1 MAQFRRPLLITTGA
15 VLQITAITQVVTNV
29 GNPLSVAA
37 YAAGV
42 GAGVLAGLVAG
53 ERPTP
58 GTLGVTIT
66 TTAPDAAA
74 GMWARGWPAIAM
86 AGRDRDGQVTVLFVP
101 INRRHYAADPIRP
114 VAQKLQCSYD
124 HSAIHP
130 LHAFVA
136 GPATAARTSHD
147 GCQRRRAGA
156 TAHR

>member
-74 GMWARGWPAIAM
+74 GCGPEDGPPSQWPA
-86 AGRDRDGQVTVLFVP
+86 VT
-101 INRRHYAADPIRP
+101 
-114 VAQKLQCSYD
+114 
-124 HSAIHP
+124 
-130 LHAFVA
+130 
-136 GPATAARTSHD
+136 ATARSR
-147 GCQRRRAGA
+147 CCSSRS
-156 TAHR
+156 TAVTTPPTRSGL